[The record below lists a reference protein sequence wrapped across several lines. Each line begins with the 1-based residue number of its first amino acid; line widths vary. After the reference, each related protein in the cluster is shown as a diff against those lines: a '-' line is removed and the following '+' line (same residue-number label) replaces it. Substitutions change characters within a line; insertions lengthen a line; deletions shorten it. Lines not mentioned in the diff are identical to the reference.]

1 MAERS
6 GGAGETIEVNGL
18 RVAYERV
25 GKGPPLVLLH
35 GYVGDGPSTW
45 RSQLDALS
53 DEFTVVA
60 WDAPGAGRSADPPE
74 SFGMA
79 GYADCLTAF
88 VERLGF
94 AAPHVVGL
102 SFGGAL
108 ALALCHR
115 HPSLPATLTLA
126 SAYAGW
132 AGSLPAE
139 AAEQRLEQA
148 LVLADLSAEE
158 LVATLLPT
166 MFSAATPQSSVEA
179 FGAALRAFH
188 PIGFRAM
195 ARASAEDLRDALP
208 HIAVPTLL
216 IYGDN
221 DVRVI
226 YGDND
231 VRVIYG
237 DNDVR
242 APLSVAEHLEAAI
255 ADAALIVLP
264 DVGHVCN
271 IEAPEA
277 FNSAVRSFLRDQG

>member
-1 MAERS
+1 M
-6 GGAGETIEVNGL
+6 ETIEVNGL
-18 RVAYERV
+18 RIAYERV
-25 GKGPPLVLLH
+25 GRGPPLVLLH
-35 GYVGDGPSTW
+35 GYVGDGPTTW
-45 RSQLDALS
+45 RAQLDALS

-79 GYADCLTAF
+79 GYADCLAAF
-88 VERLGF
+88 VERLGLE
-94 AAPHVVGL
+94 APNVVGL

-108 ALALCHR
+108 GLALCHR
-115 HPSLPATLTLA
+115 HPSLATTLILA

-158 LVATLLPT
+158 FVDTLLPT
-166 MFSAATPQSSVEA
+166 RFSAATPWASVEA
-179 FGAALRAFH
+179 FGEALRAFH

-195 ARASAEDLRDALP
+195 ARASAEDLRNALP
-208 HIAVPTLL
+208 HIKVPTLL
-216 IYGDN
+216 VYGDK
-221 DVRVI
+221 
-226 YGDND
+226 
-231 VRVIYG
+231 
-237 DNDVR
+237 DVR
-242 APLSVAEHLEAAI
+242 APLTVAEHLQAAI
-255 ADAALIVLP
+255 ANAALIVLP

-277 FNSAVRSFLRDQG
+277 FNSAVRSFLRPPR